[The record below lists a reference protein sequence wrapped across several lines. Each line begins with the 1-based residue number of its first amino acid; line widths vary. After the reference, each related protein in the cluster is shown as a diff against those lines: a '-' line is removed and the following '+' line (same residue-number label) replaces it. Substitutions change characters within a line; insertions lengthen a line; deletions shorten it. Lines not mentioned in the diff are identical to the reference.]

1 MASRPV
7 NYCTRYTDSIIERL
21 LSTPIPATAD
31 LFDVA
36 EICSA
41 FVNELMEC
49 HDTAQSQALC
59 GRLSHALVLLHR
71 LCNADL
77 PPHRIEQLM
86 ASEASP
92 SVFPDYWGDTDTLVS
107 YAHCVTQVL
116 LSGTLADSLTVTM
129 TGLLHDLVHAIEGYI
144 KEPRV
149 VMEQVH

>member
-7 NYCTRYTDSIIERL
+7 NYCTRYTDGIIERL
-21 LSTPIPATAD
+21 LSTPIPASAD

-41 FVNELMEC
+41 FVNELIEC
-49 HDTAQSQALC
+49 HNPVQYRALC
-59 GRLSHALVLLHR
+59 RRLSYALTQLQQ

-77 PPHRIEQLM
+77 PPHRVEQLNTCETP
-86 ASEASP
+86 AST
-92 SVFPDYWGDTDTLVS
+92 FPDYWGDTDTLVA
-107 YAHCVTQVL
+107 YAQGVTQVL
-116 LSGTLADSLTVTM
+116 LSGTLADSLAVTM

-149 VMEQVH
+149 VQGAMH

>member
-21 LSTPIPATAD
+21 LSTPIPASAD

-36 EICSA
+36 EFCSA
-41 FVNELMEC
+41 FVNELIEC
-49 HDTAQSQALC
+49 HDPAQSQALC

-77 PPHRIEQLM
+77 PPHRIEQLKVSETP
-86 ASEASP
+86 AST
-92 SVFPDYWGDTDTLVS
+92 FPDYWGDTDTLVA
-107 YAHCVTQVL
+107 YAQGVTQVL
-116 LSGTLADSLTVTM
+116 LSGTLADSLAVTM

-149 VMEQVH
+149 VQGAMH